1 MRVIQTVQELN
12 EFLVS
17 AEDDVF
23 VNANEVRTSDEDGVE
38 TVVAFVVD
46 GVVKD
51 YLAWFWDADESER
64 DRNDLAAFDRE
75 RRRAG

>member
-1 MRVIQTVQELN
+1 MRIIQTVQELN

-17 AEDDVF
+17 AGDDVF
-23 VNANEVRTSDEDGVE
+23 VNADEVRMRDEDGVE

-51 YLAWFWDADESER
+51 YLAWFWDADDR
-64 DRNDLAAFDRE
+64 DDLAAFERE